1 MDKLFLTFEND
12 YTKKSVVRRSHSS
25 YGGEGM
31 EKGKIVALEER
42 IPKLKQQR
50 RRKANRRLIFLL
62 FLFFSLIAMVVYVKS
77 PLSHV
82 KNIIVKGNEEY
93 SNNEIIEKTGITSE
107 NNIWQIKSQVIEAK
121 LVQLKEI
128 KKASIKVHW
137 PNSVIIQVK
146 EHKRIAYLKKDA
158 LFYPVL
164 DNGTILSNGQSNL
177 PINAPVLIDFK
188 EGTVLR
194 DMVIELKKL
203 PEEILNSISEI
214 HYTPYKTDN
223 YHISSYMN
231 DGFEVSATIRSYSN
245 KMSHYPSI
253 ISQLDL
259 NKKGIIDL
267 EVGSFFKAYPS
278 EGEVNNEKDKGKR

>member
-1 MDKLFLTFEND
+1 
-12 YTKKSVVRRSHSS
+12 
-25 YGGEGM
+25 
-31 EKGKIVALEER
+31 
-42 IPKLKQQR
+42 
-50 RRKANRRLIFLL
+50 
-62 FLFFSLIAMVVYVKS
+62 
-77 PLSHV
+77 
-82 KNIIVKGNEEY
+82 
-93 SNNEIIEKTGITSE
+93 
-107 NNIWQIKSQVIEAK
+107 
-121 LVQLKEI
+121 VQLKEI

-231 DGFEVSATIRSYSN
+231 DGFEVSATIRSFSD